1 MAAALEGGLRPQ
13 ASENSSGFGCIIAG
27 VTAANLTLGLRACFV
42 WALLATAL
50 GVAVCPPVSRAEAGE
65 AAWLRYA
72 PDPAA
77 RRQYADLPSTAVA
90 LGDSE
95 VLRSAEGELA
105 RGLNGTLGLKL
116 AVASQWPDPLPRS
129 GLIVLGSPNKLP
141 AVLGHHNFSGCD
153 DLPEDAYCLKTTQ
166 IGGTRVLVVAG
177 SNDRGVLY
185 GVFALL
191 RKIAT
196 HQPVGALPLDAL
208 NERQIPYAPIRWV
221 DEWDNLDGSIE
232 RGYGGRSIFFENGHV
247 ASDLSRAGEYARL
260 LASVGINGCAVN
272 NVNADRRLIGP
283 DFLPELARLAQ
294 AFRPWGVRLA
304 IAIDFSSP
312 QTLGGLSTF
321 DPLDPRVAGWWKDQF
336 DAIYSAVPDL
346 GGVVMKA
353 DSEGRLGPS
362 SYGRTPVDAANVIAR
377 ALAPHGGL
385 VFYRAFV
392 YNHHLDWHDPK
403 ADRARAA
410 YDIFHPLDGRFE
422 SNVVVQ
428 IKNGPIDFQ
437 VREPV
442 SPLLG
447 GLTRTNEAIELQIT
461 QEYTGQQRHFC
472 LLVPMWK
479 EALDFD
485 MQVRGP
491 GTPAKALVA
500 GKTFRRPVGGFVGV
514 ANVGRDATWLGSHLA
529 MANLYGFGRLAW
541 DPDLS
546 ARAIAEEWTRQ
557 TFGND
562 PTVVTTITQMQLDS
576 WRIYEDYT
584 GPLGLGTLTD
594 ITGSHY
600 GPGIESA
607 EGNGWGQWIRADRE
621 GVGMDRTVATGT
633 GFIGQ
638 YTPPVARIYES
649 LAACPDALLL
659 FMHHVAYTDGLHS
672 GSTVIQHIY
681 DSHYAGADAAAGL
694 VTRWRTLQGRIDDRR
709 YQAVLARLTYQ
720 AGHAIVWRDAVCSW
734 FLRMSGIPDEHGR
747 AGHFPERYEAEN
759 MTLSGYQP
767 VDVTPWETASGG
779 KAVACE
785 RPAECS
791 ASFRYDGPPG
801 RYDVAVEYFD
811 QNNGVSKYKL
821 WIARRLAGQWA
832 ADATLP
838 ASTMNGSSGTRHTV
852 LGVMLRPGD
861 EIRVEGVPDGGEPAP
876 LDYVEL
882 RSEGKDQTQR
892 HGDTE
897 GW

>member
-1 MAAALEGGLRPQ
+1 M
-13 ASENSSGFGCIIAG
+13 
-27 VTAANLTLGLRACFV
+27 TLGLRACFV
-42 WALLATAL
+42 WALLATSL
-50 GVAVCPPVSRAEAGE
+50 GVTVRPPVVRAETGE
-65 AAWLRYA
+65 VAWLRYA

-77 RRQYADLPSTAVA
+77 RRQYADLPTTAVA

-105 RGLNGTLGLKL
+105 RGLNGILGIKL
-116 AVASQWPDPLPRS
+116 AVASQWPDPLPGS
-129 GLIVLGSPNKLP
+129 GLIVLGTADKLSTVLGGGSLSGCAELP
-141 AVLGHHNFSGCD
+141 A
-153 DLPEDAYCLKTTQ
+153 DAYCLTNVRRHGTGRTQ
-166 IGGTRVLVVAG
+166 GRPQIRGARVLVVAG

-196 HQPVGALPLDAL
+196 HQPVDALPLNAL

-232 RGYGGRSIFFENGHV
+232 RGYGGRSIFFENGQV

-272 NVNADRRLIGP
+272 NVNADRRLISP

-304 IAIDFSSP
+304 ISIDFSSP
-312 QTLGGLSTF
+312 QTLGDLSTF
-321 DPLDPRVAGWWKDQF
+321 DPLDARVAGWWKDQF
-336 DAIYSAVPDL
+336 DAVYSAVPDL
-346 GGVVMKA
+346 AGVVMKA

-362 SYGRTPVDAANVIAR
+362 SYGRTPADAANVIAR
-377 ALAPHGGL
+377 PLAPHGGL

-392 YNHHLDWHDPK
+392 YNHHLDWRDPK

-410 YDIFHPLDGRFE
+410 YDIFHPLDGQFE

-428 IKNGPIDFQ
+428 IKNGPVDFQ

-447 GLTRTNEAIELQIT
+447 GLARTHEAIELQIT
-461 QEYTGQQRHFC
+461 QEYTGQQRHLCF
-472 LLVPMWK
+472 LAPMWK
-479 EALDFD
+479 ETLDFD

-491 GTPAKALVA
+491 GTLVKALVA

-514 ANVGRDATWLGSHLA
+514 ANVGRDSTWLGSHLA

-562 PTVVTTITQMQLDS
+562 PNVVNTVSQMQVDS

-594 ITGSHY
+594 ILGRHY
-600 GPGIESA
+600 GPGIDSA
-607 EGNGWGQWIRADRE
+607 ERNGWGQWIRADHE
-621 GVGMDRTVATGT
+621 GVGMDRSVATGT

-638 YTPPVARIYES
+638 YAPAVARVYES

-659 FMHHVAYTDGLHS
+659 FMHHVAYTHRLHS
-672 GSTVIQHIY
+672 GPSVIQYIY
-681 DSHYAGADAAAGL
+681 DSHYSGADAAAGL
-694 VTRWRTLQGRIDDRR
+694 VTRWRTLEGRIDDQR

-720 AGHAIVWRDAVCSW
+720 AGHAIVWRDAVCNW
-734 FLRMSGIPDEHGR
+734 FLRLSGIPDEHGR
-747 AGHFPERYEAEN
+747 AGHFPGRYEAED
-759 MTLSGYQP
+759 MTLSGYKP

-779 KAVACE
+779 RGVACE
-785 RPAECS
+785 GRDGCS
-791 ASFRYDGPPG
+791 ASFRYDHPPG
-801 RYDVAVEYFD
+801 RYDVTVEYFD

-821 WIARRLAGQWA
+821 WVAGRLAGQWA
-832 ADATLP
+832 ADDTLP
-838 ASTMNGSSGTRHTV
+838 ASTLNGSSATRHTV
-852 LGVMLRPGD
+852 PGVTLRTGD

-882 RSEGKDQTQR
+882 RPSG
-892 HGDTE
+892 G
-897 GW
+897 GY